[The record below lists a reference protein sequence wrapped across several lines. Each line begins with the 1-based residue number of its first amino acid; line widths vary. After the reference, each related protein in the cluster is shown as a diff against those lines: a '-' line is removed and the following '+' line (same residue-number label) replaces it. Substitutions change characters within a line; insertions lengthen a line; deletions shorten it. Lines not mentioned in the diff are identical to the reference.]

1 MSEEIIT
8 TDIIS
13 ATLDSTPSENTTE
26 GNVVDTIPSENI
38 SEDGNIVSTIPEIIF
53 DDGSSESD
61 SDSDSDFGSDSDSD
75 SDFDSNGGG
84 GSSSGSNS
92 ASSKKPNYVRLDDDV
107 SFQIL
112 RTNPRLTTNTK
123 LMYDGENLYMDS
135 YQATPLLS
143 TLEYKHHRV
152 WKTGLFNRDIR
163 NFLLGTNTA
172 AYEVGQNVSDTIVL
186 NNFDNQFE
194 NMYWCGVESINS
206 SVYPQEMGCIA
217 PLYLRKKRPN
227 YFVIFKIDNPSN
239 TNLVG
244 SKDLKYDFYNDVLKK
259 MKIVKTFDLREGTPI
274 GNYIKRYVEQR
285 DFHYDQSIYVN
296 FSSDEIY
303 YYGIDK
309 KSGVLTQKV
318 ENFKTQLLEN
328 DNTIMK
334 QDDWITGGFERN
346 GLIFPYIMNIEFL
359 FDDITTE
366 EYKFARYFGMY
377 CNDIDL
383 YDLNI
388 VDGSYSKETGV
399 TTLTTR
405 VSGINDIIDLSDD
418 GFYYIKDKYKN
429 IFGVSNNILI
439 PGYYNVPGEINVKD
453 FKGFESSSIS
463 TFGERVEG
471 VGNAMMILKITD
483 KLITGDRISI
493 SLTING
499 TKIGEF
505 IASNQYDAGDFHN
518 NIFSCKGTLE
528 DMAMSLAK
536 SINSYNLNELQ
547 WMNAYNIGA
556 YVILRAAYP
565 GTNFNNFFTIDI
577 DEVASQKVEKIT
589 DAFMG
594 GTDFNG
600 CMFKVYT
607 SDKDMFFD
615 NTGEDQDSTRYLK
628 CGDGT
633 KDNAEILSIIP
644 YINENNQIDDT
655 YSLLITD
662 KYGQYVN
669 ISKTDQMEIV
679 DKYYAR
685 IGILSF
691 FPVRDFD
698 FDTVS
703 SVYGDYAEMQKELD
717 VMNMFLTKGNGDSD
731 IEDSDIEAY
740 EMMRYRKFVDDNDN
754 KLDTEYEY
762 YLENIIPELSTENK
776 TVPHIVKWGYTD
788 EAKDSCEKPY
798 RLNMSK
804 IFDTSNFSANTY
816 MQTGDMIEYT
826 HSMPYYVTGVKDE
839 NEKVDNNEYQYITVN
854 ESLWNKDYDKLVG
867 NWINYFTDIEE
878 NHFDEMFG
886 DVPGNKRYN
895 KKYSRFL
902 FGNSVNR
909 SSTLFRGVKF
919 KIIEMNGNKETHT
932 GKYNGYK
939 FSFLYIPVSEI
950 KEENVI
956 YFVKNDKYKFVVG
969 LVFFNVKKSLN
980 DIDFNKSYVYAGAL
994 GFLKFKDSQNIL

>member
-1 MSEEIIT
+1 MN
-8 TDIIS
+8 
-13 ATLDSTPSENTTE
+13 L
-26 GNVVDTIPSENI
+26 
-38 SEDGNIVSTIPEIIF
+38 
-53 DDGSSESD
+53 
-61 SDSDSDFGSDSDSD
+61 
-75 SDFDSNGGG
+75 
-84 GSSSGSNS
+84 
-92 ASSKKPNYVRLDDDV
+92 PNYVRLDDDV

-152 WKTGLFNRDIR
+152 WKTGLFNRDLR

-244 SKDLKYDFYNDVLKK
+244 STDLKYDFYYDVLKK

-388 VDGSYSKETGV
+388 VDGSYSKETGA

-405 VSGINDIIDLSDD
+405 VNSIDDIIELKDD
-418 GFYYIKDKYKN
+418 GFYYIKDKNRN

-439 PGYYNVPGEINVKD
+439 PGYYNVPGEIDVNN

-483 KLITGDRISI
+483 KLITGDRILI
-493 SLTING
+493 SLTISG
-499 TKIGEF
+499 KKIGEF
-505 IASNQYDAGDFHN
+505 ISSSQYDAGDFHN
-518 NIFSCKGTLE
+518 NIFSCKGTPE
-528 DMAMSLAK
+528 DIAVALAK
-536 SINSYNLNELQ
+536 SINSCNLNELQ

-556 YVILRAAYP
+556 YVILKAAYP
-565 GTNFNNFFTIDI
+565 GSHFNNFFTIGI
-577 DEVASQKVEKIT
+577 DEITSQKVKKIT
-589 DAFMG
+589 DSFMG

-615 NTGEDQDSTRYLK
+615 DTDKDQDSTRYLK

-633 KDNAEILSIIP
+633 KDNAEILSVIP

-669 ISKTDQMEIV
+669 ISKTEQMEIV

-685 IGILSF
+685 IGMLSF

-703 SVYGDYAEMQKELD
+703 SVYGDYTQMQKELD
-717 VMNMFLTKGNGDSD
+717 VMNTFLIKRNGDSD
-731 IEDSDIEAY
+731 IEDSDIEVY

-776 TVPHIVKWGYTD
+776 TVPHIVKWGYAD

-816 MQTGDMIEYT
+816 MQTGDIIEYT
-826 HSMPYYVTGVKDE
+826 HSMPYYVAGVKNE
-839 NEKVDNNEYQYITVN
+839 NEKVDNNEYQYITVDEN
-854 ESLWNKDYDKLVG
+854 LWNKDYDDLVN

-919 KIIEMNGNKETHT
+919 EIIEMNGNKETHT

-950 KEENVI
+950 KKENVI
-956 YFVKNDKYKFVVG
+956 YFVKNDKYKFVIG
-969 LVFFNVKKSLN
+969 LVFFNVKESL
-980 DIDFNKSYVYAGAL
+980 DEIDFNKAYVYAGAM
-994 GFLKFKDSQNIL
+994 GFLNITDNQTIL

>member
-8 TDIIS
+8 TDII
-13 ATLDSTPSENTTE
+13 DSTPSENTTE

-38 SEDGNIVSTIPEIIF
+38 SEDGNIVSTISEIIF

-61 SDSDSDFGSDSDSD
+61 SDSDSDFGYDSDSD

-439 PGYYNVPGEINVKD
+439 PGYYNVPGKINVKD
-453 FKGFESSSIS
+453 FKGFESSSVS

-505 IASNQYDAGDFHN
+505 ISSNQYDAGDFHN

-556 YVILRAAYP
+556 YVILRASYP
-565 GTNFNNFFTIDI
+565 GTNFNNFFTIGI
-577 DEVASQKVEKIT
+577 DEITSQKVKKIT
-589 DAFMG
+589 DSFMG

-633 KDNAEILSIIP
+633 KNNAEILSVMP

-685 IGILSF
+685 IGMLSF

-717 VMNMFLTKGNGDSD
+717 VMNITLTKGNGDSD

-776 TVPHIVKWGYTD
+776 TVPHIVKWGYAD

-902 FGNSVNR
+902 FGNLVNR

-919 KIIEMNGNKETHT
+919 EIIEMNGNKETHT

-980 DIDFNKSYVYAGAL
+980 DIDFNKSYVYAGAM
-994 GFLKFKDSQNIL
+994 GFLRFKDSQNIL

>member
-577 DEVASQKVEKIT
+577 DEVTSQKVEKIT
-589 DAFMG
+589 DSFMG

-633 KDNAEILSIIP
+633 KDNAEILSVMP

-717 VMNMFLTKGNGDSD
+717 VMNIALTKGNGDSD

-878 NHFDEMFG
+878 NHFDEIFG

-919 KIIEMNGNKETHT
+919 EIIEMNGNKETHT

-980 DIDFNKSYVYAGAL
+980 DIDFNKSYVYAGAM

>member
-84 GSSSGSNS
+84 GSSSGSNG

-577 DEVASQKVEKIT
+577 DEVTSQKVEKIT
-589 DAFMG
+589 DSFMG

-919 KIIEMNGNKETHT
+919 EIIEMNGNKETHT

-980 DIDFNKSYVYAGAL
+980 DIDFNKSYVYAGAM

>member
-1 MSEEIIT
+1 MN
-8 TDIIS
+8 
-13 ATLDSTPSENTTE
+13 L
-26 GNVVDTIPSENI
+26 
-38 SEDGNIVSTIPEIIF
+38 
-53 DDGSSESD
+53 
-61 SDSDSDFGSDSDSD
+61 
-75 SDFDSNGGG
+75 
-84 GSSSGSNS
+84 
-92 ASSKKPNYVRLDDDV
+92 PNYVRLDDDV

-143 TLEYKHHRV
+143 TLKYKHHRV
-152 WKTGLFNRDIR
+152 WKTGLFNRDLR

-206 SVYPQEMGCIA
+206 NVYPQEMGCIA

-244 SKDLKYDFYNDVLKK
+244 STDLKYDFYYDVLKK

-318 ENFKTQLLEN
+318 ENFKTQLLKN

-334 QDDWITGGFERN
+334 QDDWITSGFERN

-388 VDGSYSKETGV
+388 VDGSYSKETGA

-405 VSGINDIIDLSDD
+405 VNSIDDIIELKDD
-418 GFYYIKDKYKN
+418 GFYYIKDKNKN

-439 PGYYNVPGEINVKD
+439 PGYYNVPGEIDVNN

-483 KLITGDRISI
+483 KLITGDRILI
-493 SLTING
+493 SLTISG
-499 TKIGEF
+499 KKIGEF
-505 IASNQYDAGDFHN
+505 IASTQYDAGDFHN
-518 NIFSCKGTLE
+518 NIFSCKGTPE
-528 DMAMSLAK
+528 DIAVALAK
-536 SINSYNLNELQ
+536 SINSCNLNELQ

-556 YVILRAAYP
+556 YVILKAAYP
-565 GTNFNNFFTIDI
+565 GSHFNNFFTIGI
-577 DEVASQKVEKIT
+577 DEITSQKVKKIT
-589 DAFMG
+589 DSFMG

-600 CMFKVYT
+600 CIFKVYT

-615 NTGEDQDSTRYLK
+615 DIGKDQDSTRYLK

-633 KDNAEILSIIP
+633 KDNAEILSVIP

-669 ISKTDQMEIV
+669 ISKIEQMEIV

-685 IGILSF
+685 IGMLSF

-703 SVYGDYAEMQKELD
+703 SVYGDYTQMQKELD
-717 VMNMFLTKGNGDSD
+717 VMNTFLIKRNGDSD
-731 IEDSDIEAY
+731 IEDSDIEVY

-776 TVPHIVKWGYTD
+776 TVPHIVKWGYAD

-816 MQTGDMIEYT
+816 MQTGDIIEYT
-826 HSMPYYVTGVKDE
+826 HSMPYYVAGVKNE
-839 NEKVDNNEYQYITVN
+839 NEKVDNNEYQYITVD
-854 ESLWNKDYDKLVG
+854 ESLWNKDYDNLVS

-919 KIIEMNGNKETHT
+919 EIIEMNGNKETHT

-950 KEENVI
+950 KKENVI
-956 YFVKNDKYKFVVG
+956 YFVKNDKYKFVIG
-969 LVFFNVKKSLN
+969 LVFFNVKESLN
-980 DIDFNKSYVYAGAL
+980 EIDFNKAYVYAGAM
-994 GFLKFKDSQNIL
+994 GFLNITDNQIYYKK

>member
-1 MSEEIIT
+1 MN
-8 TDIIS
+8 
-13 ATLDSTPSENTTE
+13 L
-26 GNVVDTIPSENI
+26 
-38 SEDGNIVSTIPEIIF
+38 
-53 DDGSSESD
+53 
-61 SDSDSDFGSDSDSD
+61 
-75 SDFDSNGGG
+75 
-84 GSSSGSNS
+84 
-92 ASSKKPNYVRLDDDV
+92 PNYVRLDDDV

-152 WKTGLFNRDIR
+152 WKTGLFNRDLR

-244 SKDLKYDFYNDVLKK
+244 STDLKYDFYYDVLKK

-383 YDLNI
+383 YELNI
-388 VDGSYSKETGV
+388 VDGSYSKETGA

-405 VSGINDIIDLSDD
+405 VNSIDDIIELKDD
-418 GFYYIKDKYKN
+418 GFYYIKDKNRN

-439 PGYYNVPGEINVKD
+439 PGYYNVPGEIDVNN

-483 KLITGDRISI
+483 KLITGDRILI
-493 SLTING
+493 SLTISG
-499 TKIGEF
+499 KKIGEF
-505 IASNQYDAGDFHN
+505 ISSSQYDAGDFHN
-518 NIFSCKGTLE
+518 NIFSCKGTPE
-528 DMAMSLAK
+528 DIAAALTK

-556 YVILRAAYP
+556 YVILKAAYP
-565 GTNFNNFFTIDI
+565 GSHFNNFFTIGI
-577 DEVASQKVEKIT
+577 DEITSQKVKKIT
-589 DAFMG
+589 DSFMG

-615 NTGEDQDSTRYLK
+615 DTDKDQDSTRYLK

-633 KDNAEILSIIP
+633 KDNAEILSVIP

-669 ISKTDQMEIV
+669 ISKTEQMEIV

-685 IGILSF
+685 IGMLSF

-703 SVYGDYAEMQKELD
+703 SVYGDYTQMQKELD
-717 VMNMFLTKGNGDSD
+717 VMNTFLIKRNGDSD
-731 IEDSDIEAY
+731 IEDSDIEVY

-776 TVPHIVKWGYTD
+776 TVPHIVKWGYAD

-816 MQTGDMIEYT
+816 MQTGDIIEYT
-826 HSMPYYVTGVKDE
+826 HSMPYYVAGVKNE
-839 NEKVDNNEYQYITVN
+839 NEKVDNNEYQYITVD
-854 ESLWNKDYDKLVG
+854 ESLWNQDYDNLVN

-919 KIIEMNGNKETHT
+919 EIIEMNGNKETHT

-950 KEENVI
+950 KKENVI
-956 YFVKNDKYKFVVG
+956 YFVKNDKYKFVIG
-969 LVFFNVKKSLN
+969 LVFFNVKESL
-980 DIDFNKSYVYAGAL
+980 DEIDFNKAYVYAGAM
-994 GFLKFKDSQNIL
+994 GFLNITDNQTIL

>member
-8 TDIIS
+8 TDITS
-13 ATLDSTPSENTTE
+13 TTPSENIIE
-26 GNVVDTIPSENI
+26 GNVVDTIPSENT
-38 SEDGNIVSTIPEIIF
+38 SEGGNIVSTIPEIIF

-61 SDSDSDFGSDSDSD
+61 SDFDSDFGYDSDSD

-84 GSSSGSNS
+84 GSGSDSNS
-92 ASSKKPNYVRLDDDV
+92 TASKKPNYVRLDDDV

-439 PGYYNVPGEINVKD
+439 PGYYNVPGKINVND

-528 DMAMSLAK
+528 DIAMSLAK
-536 SINSYNLNELQ
+536 SINSYNINELQ

-577 DEVASQKVEKIT
+577 DEITSQKVKKIT
-589 DAFMG
+589 DSFMG

-633 KDNAEILSIIP
+633 KNNAEILSVMP

-669 ISKTDQMEIV
+669 VSKTEQMEIV

-685 IGILSF
+685 IGMLSF

-717 VMNMFLTKGNGDSD
+717 VMNIFLTKGNGDSD

-740 EMMRYRKFVDDNDN
+740 EMMRYRKFVDDNGN

-776 TVPHIVKWGYTD
+776 TVPHIVKWGYAD

-816 MQTGDMIEYT
+816 MQTGDIIEYT

-839 NEKVDNNEYQYITVN
+839 NEKVDNNEYQYITVD
-854 ESLWNKDYDKLVG
+854 ESLWDKDYDNLVS

-919 KIIEMNGNKETHT
+919 EIIEMNRNKETHT

-969 LVFFNVKKSLN
+969 LVFFNVKESL
-980 DIDFNKSYVYAGAL
+980 DEIDFNKAYVYAGAM
-994 GFLKFKDSQNIL
+994 GFLKFKV

>member
-1 MSEEIIT
+1 MN
-8 TDIIS
+8 
-13 ATLDSTPSENTTE
+13 L
-26 GNVVDTIPSENI
+26 
-38 SEDGNIVSTIPEIIF
+38 
-53 DDGSSESD
+53 
-61 SDSDSDFGSDSDSD
+61 
-75 SDFDSNGGG
+75 
-84 GSSSGSNS
+84 
-92 ASSKKPNYVRLDDDV
+92 PNYVRLDDDV

-152 WKTGLFNRDIR
+152 WKTGLFNRDLR

-244 SKDLKYDFYNDVLKK
+244 STDLKYNFYYDVLKK

-388 VDGSYSKETGV
+388 VDGSYSKETGA

-405 VSGINDIIDLSDD
+405 VNSIDDIIELKDD
-418 GFYYIKDKYKN
+418 GFYYIKDKNKN

-439 PGYYNVPGEINVKD
+439 PGYYNVPGEIDVNN

-471 VGNAMMILKITD
+471 VGNAMMVLQIID
-483 KLITGDRISI
+483 KLITGDRILI
-493 SLTING
+493 SLTIG
-499 TKIGEF
+499 GKKIGEF
-505 IASNQYDAGDFHN
+505 IASTQYDAGDFHN
-518 NIFSCKGTLE
+518 NIFSCKGTPE
-528 DMAMSLAK
+528 DIAVALAK

-556 YVILRAAYP
+556 YVILKAAYP
-565 GTNFNNFFTIDI
+565 GSHFNNFFTIGI
-577 DEVASQKVEKIT
+577 DEITSQKVKKIT
-589 DAFMG
+589 DSFMG

-615 NTGEDQDSTRYLK
+615 DTDKDQDSTRYLK

-633 KDNAEILSIIP
+633 KDNAEILSVIP

-669 ISKTDQMEIV
+669 ISKTEQMEIV

-685 IGILSF
+685 IGMLSF

-703 SVYGDYAEMQKELD
+703 SVYGDYTQMQKELD
-717 VMNMFLTKGNGDSD
+717 VMNTFLIKRNGDSD
-731 IEDSDIEAY
+731 IEDSDIEVY

-776 TVPHIVKWGYTD
+776 TVPHIVKWGYAD

-816 MQTGDMIEYT
+816 MQTGDIIEYT
-826 HSMPYYVTGVKDE
+826 HSMPYYVAGVKDE
-839 NEKVDNNEYQYITVN
+839 NEKVDNNEYQYITVD
-854 ESLWNKDYDKLVG
+854 ESLWNQDYDNLVS

-895 KKYSRFL
+895 KKFSRFL

-919 KIIEMNGNKETHT
+919 EIIEMNGNKETHT

-950 KEENVI
+950 KKENVI
-956 YFVKNDKYKFVVG
+956 YFVKNDKYKFVIG
-969 LVFFNVKKSLN
+969 LVFFNVKESL
-980 DIDFNKSYVYAGAL
+980 DEIDFNKAYVYAGAM
-994 GFLKFKDSQNIL
+994 GFLNITDNQTIL

>member
-1 MSEEIIT
+1 MN
-8 TDIIS
+8 
-13 ATLDSTPSENTTE
+13 L
-26 GNVVDTIPSENI
+26 
-38 SEDGNIVSTIPEIIF
+38 
-53 DDGSSESD
+53 
-61 SDSDSDFGSDSDSD
+61 
-75 SDFDSNGGG
+75 
-84 GSSSGSNS
+84 
-92 ASSKKPNYVRLDDDV
+92 PNYVRLDDDV

-143 TLEYKHHRV
+143 TLKYKHHRV
-152 WKTGLFNRDIR
+152 WKTGLFNRDLR

-244 SKDLKYDFYNDVLKK
+244 STDLKYDFYNDVLKK
-259 MKIVKTFDLREGTPI
+259 MKIVKTFDLRDGTPI

-439 PGYYNVPGEINVKD
+439 PGYYNVPGKINVKD

-471 VGNAMMILKITD
+471 VGNAMMVLQIID
-483 KLITGDRISI
+483 KLITGDRILI
-493 SLTING
+493 SLTIG
-499 TKIGEF
+499 GKKIGEF
-505 IASNQYDAGDFHN
+505 IASTQYDAGDFHN
-518 NIFSCKGTLE
+518 NIFSCKGTPE
-528 DMAMSLAK
+528 DIAVALAK

-556 YVILRAAYP
+556 YVILKAAYP
-565 GTNFNNFFTIDI
+565 GSHFNNFFTIGI
-577 DEVASQKVEKIT
+577 DEITSQKVKKIT
-589 DAFMG
+589 DSFMG

-615 NTGEDQDSTRYLK
+615 DTDKDQDSTRYLK

-633 KDNAEILSIIP
+633 KDNAEILSVIP
-644 YINENNQIDDT
+644 YINEKNQIDDT

-669 ISKTDQMEIV
+669 ISKTEQMEIV

-717 VMNMFLTKGNGDSD
+717 VMNIFLTKGNGDSD

-776 TVPHIVKWGYTD
+776 TVPHIVKWGYAD

-816 MQTGDMIEYT
+816 MQTGDIIEYT

-854 ESLWNKDYDKLVG
+854 ESLWNKDYDDLVS

-919 KIIEMNGNKETHT
+919 EIIEMNGNKETHT

-956 YFVKNDKYKFVVG
+956 YFVKNDKYKFVIG
-969 LVFFNVKKSLN
+969 LVFFNVKESL
-980 DIDFNKSYVYAGAL
+980 DEIDFNKAYVYAGAM
-994 GFLKFKDSQNIL
+994 GFLNITDNQTIL

>member
-1 MSEEIIT
+1 MN
-8 TDIIS
+8 
-13 ATLDSTPSENTTE
+13 L
-26 GNVVDTIPSENI
+26 
-38 SEDGNIVSTIPEIIF
+38 
-53 DDGSSESD
+53 
-61 SDSDSDFGSDSDSD
+61 
-75 SDFDSNGGG
+75 
-84 GSSSGSNS
+84 
-92 ASSKKPNYVRLDDDV
+92 PNYVRLDDDV

-143 TLEYKHHRV
+143 TLKYKHHRV
-152 WKTGLFNRDIR
+152 WKTGLFNRDLR

-244 SKDLKYDFYNDVLKK
+244 STDLKYDFYYDVLKK

-334 QDDWITGGFERN
+334 QDDWITSGFERN

-388 VDGSYSKETGV
+388 VDGSYSKETGA
-399 TTLTTR
+399 TTLTTK
-405 VSGINDIIDLSDD
+405 VNSIDDIIELKDD
-418 GFYYIKDKYKN
+418 GFYYIKDKNKN

-439 PGYYNVPGEINVKD
+439 PGYYNVPGEIDVNN

-471 VGNAMMILKITD
+471 VGNAMMVLQIID
-483 KLITGDRISI
+483 KLITGDRILI
-493 SLTING
+493 SLTIG
-499 TKIGEF
+499 GKKIGEF
-505 IASNQYDAGDFHN
+505 IASTQYDAGDFHN
-518 NIFSCKGTLE
+518 NIFSCKGTPE
-528 DMAMSLAK
+528 DIATALAK

-556 YVILRAAYP
+556 YVILKAAYP
-565 GTNFNNFFTIDI
+565 GSHFNNFFTIDI
-577 DEVASQKVEKIT
+577 DEITSQKVKKIT
-589 DAFMG
+589 DSFMG

-615 NTGEDQDSTRYLK
+615 DTGKDQDSTRYLK

-633 KDNAEILSIIP
+633 KDNAEILSVIP

-669 ISKTDQMEIV
+669 ISKTEQMEIV

-685 IGILSF
+685 IGMLSF

-703 SVYGDYAEMQKELD
+703 SVYGDYTQMQKELD
-717 VMNMFLTKGNGDSD
+717 VMNTFLIKGNGDSD
-731 IEDSDIEAY
+731 IEDSDIEVY

-776 TVPHIVKWGYTD
+776 TVPHIVKWGYAD

-816 MQTGDMIEYT
+816 MQTGDIIEYT
-826 HSMPYYVTGVKDE
+826 HSMPYYVAGVKDE
-839 NEKVDNNEYQYITVN
+839 NEKVDNNEYQYITVD
-854 ESLWNKDYDKLVG
+854 ESLWNKDYDNLVS

-919 KIIEMNGNKETHT
+919 EIIEMNGNKETHT

-950 KEENVI
+950 KKENVI
-956 YFVKNDKYKFVVG
+956 YFVKNDKYKFVIG
-969 LVFFNVKKSLN
+969 LVFFNVKESLN
-980 DIDFNKSYVYAGAL
+980 EIDFNKAYVYAGAM
-994 GFLKFKDSQNIL
+994 GFLNITDNQIYYKK

>member
-1 MSEEIIT
+1 MN
-8 TDIIS
+8 
-13 ATLDSTPSENTTE
+13 L
-26 GNVVDTIPSENI
+26 
-38 SEDGNIVSTIPEIIF
+38 
-53 DDGSSESD
+53 
-61 SDSDSDFGSDSDSD
+61 
-75 SDFDSNGGG
+75 
-84 GSSSGSNS
+84 
-92 ASSKKPNYVRLDDDV
+92 PNYVRLDDDV

-143 TLEYKHHRV
+143 TLKYKHHRV
-152 WKTGLFNRDIR
+152 WKTGLFNRDLR

-244 SKDLKYDFYNDVLKK
+244 STDLKYDFYYDVLKK

-334 QDDWITGGFERN
+334 QDDWITSGFERN

-388 VDGSYSKETGV
+388 VDGSYSKETGA
-399 TTLTTR
+399 TTLTTK
-405 VSGINDIIDLSDD
+405 VNSIDDIIELKDD
-418 GFYYIKDKYKN
+418 GFYYIKDKNKN

-439 PGYYNVPGEINVKD
+439 PGYYNVPGEIDVNN

-471 VGNAMMILKITD
+471 VGNAMMVLQIID
-483 KLITGDRISI
+483 KLITGDRILI
-493 SLTING
+493 SLTIG
-499 TKIGEF
+499 GKKIGEF
-505 IASNQYDAGDFHN
+505 IASTQYDAGDFHN
-518 NIFSCKGTLE
+518 NIFSCKGTPE
-528 DMAMSLAK
+528 DIAVALAK

-556 YVILRAAYP
+556 YVILKAAYP
-565 GTNFNNFFTIDI
+565 GSHFNNFFTIGI
-577 DEVASQKVEKIT
+577 DEITSQKVKKIT
-589 DAFMG
+589 DSFMG

-633 KDNAEILSIIP
+633 KDNAEILSVIP
-644 YINENNQIDDT
+644 YINEKNQIDDT

-669 ISKTDQMEIV
+669 ISKTEQMEIV

-685 IGILSF
+685 IGMLSF

-703 SVYGDYAEMQKELD
+703 SVYGDYTQMQKELD
-717 VMNMFLTKGNGDSD
+717 VMNTFLIKGNGDSD
-731 IEDSDIEAY
+731 IEDSDIEVY

-776 TVPHIVKWGYTD
+776 TVPHIVKWGYAD

-816 MQTGDMIEYT
+816 MQTGDIIEYT
-826 HSMPYYVTGVKDE
+826 HSMPYYVAGVKDE
-839 NEKVDNNEYQYITVN
+839 NEKVDNNEYQYITVD
-854 ESLWNKDYDKLVG
+854 ESLWNKDYDNLVS

-919 KIIEMNGNKETHT
+919 EIIEMNGNKETHT

-956 YFVKNDKYKFVVG
+956 YFVKNDKYKFVIG
-969 LVFFNVKKSLN
+969 LVFFNVKESLN
-980 DIDFNKSYVYAGAL
+980 EIDFNKAYVYAGAM
-994 GFLKFKDSQNIL
+994 GFLNITDNQTIL

>member
-1 MSEEIIT
+1 MN
-8 TDIIS
+8 
-13 ATLDSTPSENTTE
+13 L
-26 GNVVDTIPSENI
+26 
-38 SEDGNIVSTIPEIIF
+38 
-53 DDGSSESD
+53 
-61 SDSDSDFGSDSDSD
+61 
-75 SDFDSNGGG
+75 
-84 GSSSGSNS
+84 
-92 ASSKKPNYVRLDDDV
+92 PNYVRLDDDV

-152 WKTGLFNRDIR
+152 WKTGLFNRDLM

-244 SKDLKYDFYNDVLKK
+244 STDLKYDFYYDVLKK

-388 VDGSYSKETGV
+388 VDGSYSKETGA

-405 VSGINDIIDLSDD
+405 VNSIDDIIELKDD
-418 GFYYIKDKYKN
+418 GFYYIKDKNRN

-439 PGYYNVPGEINVKD
+439 PGYYNVPGEIDVNN

-483 KLITGDRISI
+483 KLITGDRILI
-493 SLTING
+493 SLTISG
-499 TKIGEF
+499 KKIGEF
-505 IASNQYDAGDFHN
+505 ISSSQYDAGDFHN
-518 NIFSCKGTLE
+518 NIFSCKGTPE
-528 DMAMSLAK
+528 DIAVALAK
-536 SINSYNLNELQ
+536 SINSCNLNELQ

-556 YVILRAAYP
+556 YVILKAAYP
-565 GTNFNNFFTIDI
+565 GSHFNNFFTIGI
-577 DEVASQKVEKIT
+577 DEITSQKVKKIT
-589 DAFMG
+589 DSFMG

-615 NTGEDQDSTRYLK
+615 DTDKDQDSTRYLK

-633 KDNAEILSIIP
+633 KDNAEILSVIP

-669 ISKTDQMEIV
+669 ISKTEQMEIV

-685 IGILSF
+685 IGMLSF

-703 SVYGDYAEMQKELD
+703 SVYGDYTQMQKELD
-717 VMNMFLTKGNGDSD
+717 VMNTFLIKRNGDSD
-731 IEDSDIEAY
+731 IEDSDIEVY

-776 TVPHIVKWGYTD
+776 TVPHIVKWGYAD

-816 MQTGDMIEYT
+816 MQTGDIIEYT
-826 HSMPYYVTGVKDE
+826 HSMPYYVAGVKNE
-839 NEKVDNNEYQYITVN
+839 NEKVDNNEYQYITVDEN
-854 ESLWNKDYDKLVG
+854 LWNKDYDDLVN

-919 KIIEMNGNKETHT
+919 EIIEMNGNKETHT

-950 KEENVI
+950 KKENVI
-956 YFVKNDKYKFVVG
+956 YFVKNDKYKFVIG
-969 LVFFNVKKSLN
+969 LVFFNVKESL
-980 DIDFNKSYVYAGAL
+980 DEIDFNKAYVYAGAM
-994 GFLKFKDSQNIL
+994 GFLNITDNQTIL

>member
-1 MSEEIIT
+1 
-8 TDIIS
+8 
-13 ATLDSTPSENTTE
+13 
-26 GNVVDTIPSENI
+26 
-38 SEDGNIVSTIPEIIF
+38 
-53 DDGSSESD
+53 
-61 SDSDSDFGSDSDSD
+61 
-75 SDFDSNGGG
+75 
-84 GSSSGSNS
+84 
-92 ASSKKPNYVRLDDDV
+92 
-107 SFQIL
+107 
-112 RTNPRLTTNTK
+112 
-123 LMYDGENLYMDS
+123 
-135 YQATPLLS
+135 
-143 TLEYKHHRV
+143 
-152 WKTGLFNRDIR
+152 
-163 NFLLGTNTA
+163 
-172 AYEVGQNVSDTIVL
+172 
-186 NNFDNQFE
+186 
-194 NMYWCGVESINS
+194 
-206 SVYPQEMGCIA
+206 
-217 PLYLRKKRPN
+217 
-227 YFVIFKIDNPSN
+227 
-239 TNLVG
+239 
-244 SKDLKYDFYNDVLKK
+244 
-259 MKIVKTFDLREGTPI
+259 
-274 GNYIKRYVEQR
+274 
-285 DFHYDQSIYVN
+285 
-296 FSSDEIY
+296 
-303 YYGIDK
+303 
-309 KSGVLTQKV
+309 
-318 ENFKTQLLEN
+318 
-328 DNTIMK
+328 
-334 QDDWITGGFERN
+334 
-346 GLIFPYIMNIEFL
+346 
-359 FDDITTE
+359 
-366 EYKFARYFGMY
+366 
-377 CNDIDL
+377 
-383 YDLNI
+383 
-388 VDGSYSKETGV
+388 
-399 TTLTTR
+399 
-405 VSGINDIIDLSDD
+405 
-418 GFYYIKDKYKN
+418 
-429 IFGVSNNILI
+429 
-439 PGYYNVPGEINVKD
+439 
-453 FKGFESSSIS
+453 
-463 TFGERVEG
+463 
-471 VGNAMMILKITD
+471 MMILKITD

-528 DMAMSLAK
+528 DIAMSLAK
-536 SINSYNLNELQ
+536 SINSYKLNELQ
-547 WMNAYNIGA
+547 WMNAYNIGT

-577 DEVASQKVEKIT
+577 DEITSQKVKKIT
-589 DAFMG
+589 DSFMG

-633 KDNAEILSIIP
+633 KNNAEILSVIP
-644 YINENNQIDDT
+644 YINEKNQIDDT

-669 ISKTDQMEIV
+669 ISKTEQMEIV

-685 IGILSF
+685 IGMLSF

-703 SVYGDYAEMQKELD
+703 SVYGDYTQMQKELD
-717 VMNMFLTKGNGDSD
+717 IMNTFLIRGNEDSGIEDSDIGDSD
-731 IEDSDIEAY
+731 IEVY

-776 TVPHIVKWGYTD
+776 TVPHIVKWGYAD

-816 MQTGDMIEYT
+816 MQTGDIIEYT

-839 NEKVDNNEYQYITVN
+839 NEKVDNNEYQYITVD
-854 ESLWNKDYDKLVG
+854 ESLWNKDYDDLVS

-919 KIIEMNGNKETHT
+919 EIIEMNGNKETHT

-980 DIDFNKSYVYAGAL
+980 DIDFNKAYIYAGAM